1 MWDGIVS
8 PRADVLVLGLG
19 PGGLGILRSLQG
31 CDDIRKYGVTFNP
44 LTEKGRLTRLC
55 SVLSWPDPRSDEDGF
70 AASLIRWAEQREK
83 VIVFPTRDDEVFWL
97 AEHADI
103 LPPNI
108 LYYRN
113 YCGQV
118 NRLANKFLATELAE
132 ACGLKVPHSV
142 DIAENIPVTTDF
154 VFPGIIKPSSV
165 VPRDFPHKNLIVE
178 NSEKLKD
185 ILDMYPSLLNASILQ
200 EYIPGE
206 DDRMYECNIL
216 VGQSGTTLAS
226 VEFRKLRQYPV
237 GRGLA
242 SFGHTFADK
251 KLCQISEKLMK
262 TAGIR
267 GPVNFEF
274 KKDSRDERLVF
285 IEANVRMPAYSS
297 IYSCTGV
304 NLTQIYVDDLLGESR
319 SDQHNND
326 AKICCWMHEDLDA
339 ANVLTR
345 KVDIGIAEWLGY
357 LMKTDA
363 FAFWYKDD
371 PVPGIVNFYQ
381 FIRNSLNR
389 MSRILR
395 GRGET

>member
-1 MWDGIVS
+1 MRDSIVS
-8 PRADVLVLGLG
+8 SRADVLVLGLG
-19 PGGLGILRSLQG
+19 PGGLGILRSLRG
-31 CDDIRKYGVTFNP
+31 YDHIRNYGVTFNP

-55 SVLSWPDPRSDEDGF
+55 KVLSWPDPRQNKDGF
-70 AASLIRWAEQREK
+70 AASLLRWTEDREK

-132 ACGLKVPHSV
+132 SCGLKVPHSV
-142 DIAENIPVTTDF
+142 DIAENIPVPADF
-154 VFPGIIKPSSV
+154 AFPGIIKPSSV

-178 NSEKLKD
+178 DAGQLKQ
-185 ILDMYPSLLNASILQ
+185 ILDTYPSLLNASILQ

-216 VGQSGTTLAS
+216 MGQSGMTLAS

-251 KLCQISEKLMK
+251 DLCQISEKLMK
-262 TAGIR
+262 AAGIR

-297 IYSCTGV
+297 LFSHTGA
-304 NLTQIYVDDLLGESR
+304 NLTRIYVDDLLGEY
-319 SDQHNND
+319 HGYKNNS
-326 AKICCWMHEDLDA
+326 KPCCWMHEDLDA

-363 FAFWYKDD
+363 FAFWYKAD
-371 PVPGIVNFYQ
+371 PMPGIVNFYQ

-389 MSRILR
+389 LSRILR